1 MKNGREERRRD
12 SYRVLLSACSGYEQA
27 EKCGIAACPSKEIY
41 EAIFYGTNADIY
53 VPLWAS
59 ACTDQGKILL
69 NQTTLEVICFY
80 KRYGYAFVKI
90 DHQPADFV
98 GEMFRFL
105 LYLKEG
111 ILGAKER
118 EETEEQARLE
128 ITREQFRQRYLFPT
142 LEAMDAAVKVQLSAE
157 AGVWMNTIRQIA
169 ESEACAAKVGS
180 VQEVRLDDQT
190 EKLCKE
196 VRKGGTFPAIPVE
209 EAREVLTAG
218 LNNCGGKCVICPTV
232 QEGCLLR
239 IETDTSDRHPQIK
252 ACSRGHAY
260 RKTFL
265 HAERLKYPMKRIGER
280 GEGRFE
286 RISWEEAAEIISR
299 EWIRIRDIYGPA
311 SRYMMYGAG
320 VTGELRPSKMAKRLL
335 SLDGGYLDY
344 YNSYS
349 SACANYIT
357 PYIYGRVKAGNSFS
371 DVLNTNYLILWGH
384 NPAETIFG
392 TETNVYLAKLKRKGV
407 PIVVIDPRCSNTAAQ
422 QGMTWIPIRPGTDS
436 ALADGMAYVIWSE
449 GLQDQ
454 HFLDIYC
461 VGFDEA
467 HLPAGAPANA
477 SYESYLSGVSDG
489 VPKTPEWAEAICGV
503 PAEQIRQIARDYA
516 KAKPGCL
523 LTGLGLQRTR
533 SGEQAIRSTALLC
546 CMTGNVGIPG
556 GGAGAAVSFGNHRTV
571 PFPEPKNPFPG
582 QIPVFLWTKA
592 IEHATEMDFLT
603 DGVKGVDRLPCN
615 LKMLFSLAGNT
626 LINQHSDIRDT
637 ERILKDTSK
646 CEFIVVSDIFMTPS
660 ARYADVL
667 LPAPSV
673 FETSNLT
680 APWRGSNFF
689 LCNNQVIDPIFDCR
703 FEWEWLKEVAKH
715 LGLYEK
721 FTEGEPDLSVWMR
734 RLYEENRKLEPLLPD
749 YETFRREGGF
759 QYPEEQIVAFSEEIA
774 HPDTVPFST
783 PSGKIEI
790 YSEQLAKL
798 GLIPPIP
805 CYTPVVEGVEDPLR
819 EKYPLQLIGYHTIR
833 RCHSVH
839 DNNDW
844 LEELDPTRLWIHPD
858 DAFNR
863 NVVDGNVVEVY
874 NDRGCVR
881 LKAFVTNRIMKG
893 VIAMSQGGWYKK
905 AADGADIGG
914 SINVLTT
921 AKHPSPLAKGN
932 PQHTN
937 LAEVRLVRTETG
949 EIL

>member
-1 MKNGREERRRD
+1 MREKKEEQARRCYGR
-12 SYRVLLSACSGYEQA
+12 LLAACSGYEQA
-27 EKCGIAACPSKEIY
+27 TKCRIQPCPSRETY

-59 ACTDQGKILL
+59 ACTDQGKLLL

-80 KRYGYAFVKI
+80 KKYGYSYVKI

-98 GEMFRFL
+98 GEMFRFF
-105 LYLKEG
+105 LYLTEG
-111 ILGAKER
+111 IIAAKEKANPG
-118 EETEEQARLE
+118 EQSRLE
-128 ITREQFRQRYLFPT
+128 AAREQFRQKFLFPV
-142 LEAMDAAVKVQLSAE
+142 LQAMKDAIQTQLQTE
-157 AGVWMNTIRQIA
+157 AGAWMKEMIRLA
-169 ESEACAAKVGS
+169 ESECDLSECEDAWDS
-180 VQEVRLDDQT
+180 LLDAET
-190 EKLCKE
+190 KKLCE
-196 VRKGGTFPAIPVE
+196 TVEQQGIGAAIPVE
-209 EAREVLTAG
+209 EPREILTAG
-218 LNNCGGKCVICPTV
+218 GNNCGGKCVICPTV
-232 QEGCLLR
+232 QEGCMLR

-286 RISWEEAAEIISR
+286 RISWDEAAELISS
-299 EWIRIRDIYGPA
+299 EWIRIRDTYGPA
-311 SRYMMYGAG
+311 SRYMLYGAG
-320 VTGELRPSKMAKRLL
+320 VTGVLRPSKMAKRLL

-349 SACANYIT
+349 SACSNYVT
-357 PYIYGRVKAGNSFS
+357 PYIYGQLKAGNGFS

-392 TETNVYLAKLKRKGV
+392 TETNVYLAKLKKKGV
-407 PIVVIDPRCSNTAAQ
+407 PIIVIDPRCSNTAAQ
-422 QGMTWIPIRPGTDS
+422 RGMTWVPIRPGTDS

-449 GLQDQ
+449 GLLDQ
-454 HFLDIYC
+454 HFLDTYC

-467 HLPAGAPANA
+467 HLPEGAPAGA
-477 SYESYLSGVSDG
+477 SYESYLRGRSDG
-489 VPKTPEWAEAICGV
+489 IPKTPEWAEAICGV
-503 PAEQIRQIARDYA
+503 PAEQIRKIARDYA
-516 KAKPGCL
+516 NAKPGCL
-523 LTGLGLQRTR
+523 LPGLGLQRTR
-533 SGEQAIRSTALLC
+533 NGEQGVRSTALLC

-556 GGAGAAVSFGNHRTV
+556 GGTGAAVSFGTHRTV
-571 PFPEPKNPFPG
+571 SFPEPKNPFPG

-592 IEHATEMDFLT
+592 IEHATEMDFRN
-603 DGVKGVDRLPCN
+603 DGVKGVDHLPCN

-667 LPAPSV
+667 LPATSV
-673 FETSNLT
+673 FETSNLNS
-680 APWRGSNFF
+680 PWRGSNFL

-715 LGLYEK
+715 LGLYEE

-734 RLYEENRKLEPLLPD
+734 RLYEENRKLEPMLPD

-774 HPDTVPFST
+774 HPKTTPFAT

-790 YSEQLAKL
+790 YSEQLADL
-798 GLIPPIP
+798 GMIPPIP

-844 LEELDPTRLWIHPD
+844 LEELDPTRLWIHPE
-858 DAFNR
+858 DAFYR
-863 NVVDGNVVEVY
+863 NVVDGDEVEVY

-937 LAEVRLVRTETG
+937 LAEVRLASQQAG
-949 EIL
+949 EGL